1 MACFSLQP
9 VLCFLLSSQVQVMIK
24 REVNSAL
31 KESTDELQSLT
42 ETVQKMDSGV
52 DYESLLQNLEV
63 SKKKRKKGSL
73 CFACD

>member
-1 MACFSLQP
+1 
-9 VLCFLLSSQVQVMIK
+9 MIK

-63 SKKKRKKGSL
+63 SKKKRKKK
-73 CFACD
+73 